1 VRNCHQR
8 AGSVAASVWR
18 YRNYGLYPR
27 LTRIPGH
34 GSGLGATATVHW
46 SRPSHIHVCS
56 MLARMSRYG
65 PVAAGTRRHRISK
78 GAAQSGMSWHGP
90 ALADTG

>member
-8 AGSVAASVWR
+8 AGSAAVSVWR
-18 YRNYGLYPR
+18 YGRPDAD
-27 LTRIPGH
+27 
-34 GSGLGATATVHW
+34 SGTKVQARGATATVHW
-46 SRPSHIHVCS
+46 SRPSHIHVCF

-65 PVAAGTRRHRISK
+65 PVAAGTRRHRILK
-78 GAAQSGMSWHGP
+78 DAAQSGTSWHGP